1 MLEQAIIDADALRD
15 TALKNAEAQVIEKYS
30 DEIREAV
37 GNLLEQPEDPLA
49 DLGADPAAEGGEG
62 AAETGEEPGMEA
74 DAENLLD
81 STPAAAHEGENLCP
95 CPDKGDVVTIDL
107 NDMASKLDDKDDE
120 LEPHEVVASQIT
132 SPDSEDRNSE
142 ELRYRLG
149 SLEDKLSTL
158 LGDMSDPI
166 HGDQP
171 NMYQESVEDDELD
184 KIIEK
189 LTVDI
194 EPQLT
199 GWAGRPEKDIEVSE
213 QEILAALQDEEAKED
228 REAMKAAVDALQE
241 AKENLQNT
249 NNKLAERNQKLEDI
263 SMQLRDRLVESNL
276 SNARLLYTNKVLGSN
291 SLNGRQKTK
300 IVEAISKA
308 ESVEEAKTIFETLQS
323 TVGPVRKASPK
334 SLSEAV
340 NRNSSTIL
348 PRARKDSPKNPVMN
362 RWKTLA
368 GISADKK
375 D

>member
-1 MLEQAIIDADALRD
+1 MSTMLEQAIIDAEALRE

-30 DEIREAV
+30 DEIKEAV
-37 GNLLEQPEDPLA
+37 HSLLEQPEDPLA
-49 DLGADPAAEGGEG
+49 GLGGDDPAADPAAGAE
-62 AAETGEEPGMEA
+62 AAEAGETPGLEA

-81 STPAAAHEGENLCP
+81 KTPAAAHEGENLCP
-95 CPDKGDVVTIDL
+95 CPEKDDVVTIDL
-107 NDMASKLDDKDDE
+107 NDMANKLDDKDDE
-120 LEPHEVVASQIT
+120 LEPHDVVASQIT
-132 SPDSEDRNSE
+132 SPDSESRDDE

-149 SLEDKLSTL
+149 SLEDKLSQL
-158 LGDMSDPI
+158 LGDME
-166 HGDQP
+166 QP
-171 NMYQESVEDDELD
+171 NVYQESVKEDIEEL
-184 KIIEK
+184 IEK

-194 EPQLT
+194 EPKLT
-199 GWAGRPEKDIEVSE
+199 GWAGRPESDIEISE
-213 QEILAALQDEEAKED
+213 QEILAALQSDESKED
-228 REAMKAAVDALQE
+228 REAMKAALKKLEE
-241 AKENLQNT
+241 ANKKLQNT
-249 NNKLAERNQKLEDI
+249 NDKLSERNHKLEDI
-263 SMQLRDRLVESNL
+263 SIQLRDRLVESNL

-323 TVGPVRKASPK
+323 TVGSTRPARPE

-340 NRNSSTIL
+340 NRTSSTIL
-348 PRARKDSPKNPVMN
+348 PRARNNSPKNPMMN